1 VRRLSFGQP
10 ANQNDFGWCVRALKK
25 IEQASVEDIEQVF
38 DDYTVTGTFTETR
51 TLDVATATLPDL
63 IAFIATLVTDIQKRG
78 QNRTGE

>member
-1 VRRLSFGQP
+1 MKKLALGNPSSSADTGWAVRSLK
-10 ANQNDFGWCVRALKK
+10 AIERA
-25 IEQASVEDIEQVF
+25 SYEDAELIF